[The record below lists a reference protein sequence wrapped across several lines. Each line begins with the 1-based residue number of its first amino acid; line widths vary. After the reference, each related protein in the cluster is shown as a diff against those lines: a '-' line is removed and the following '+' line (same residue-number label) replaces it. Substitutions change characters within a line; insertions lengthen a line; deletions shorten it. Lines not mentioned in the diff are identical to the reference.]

1 MKEYQKLLGS
11 VVIAV
16 AIIIAGIVVANA
28 LADGF
33 NTLRSSIVYHGEIIA
48 LVGVGVELLEL
59 SR

>member
-16 AIIIAGIVVANA
+16 AIIIAGIVVAHA

-33 NTLRSSIVYHGEIIA
+33 ATLRSSIVYLGENT
-48 LVGVGVELLEL
+48 
-59 SR
+59 R

>member
-33 NTLRSSIVYHGEIIA
+33 NTLRSSIAYHGEIT
-48 LVGVGVELLEL
+48 
-59 SR
+59 R

>member
-16 AIIIAGIVVANA
+16 ASIIAGIVVANA

-33 NTLRSSIVYHGEIIA
+33 DTLRSSIAYHGEIT
-48 LVGVGVELLEL
+48 
-59 SR
+59 R

>member
-28 LADGF
+28 LADGLA
-33 NTLRSSIVYHGEIIA
+33 TLRSTIAYLGEIT
-48 LVGVGVELLEL
+48 
-59 SR
+59 R